1 MTSVLLLLIVA
12 AALAWVLMPVFEPKK
27 KTVMKSQT
35 TAVKGDVV
43 ATEDAPK
50 AGKKRKK
57 QPAFAF
63 TFSLPKKNVA
73 RTVVGLLQVL
83 LGVATLVC
91 TGIFYEYSATLAA
104 QEGYD
109 VSVAKF
115 VIVWLGVMLAGALAA
130 FVTGYY
136 TYRGRPRMV
145 RIYGTL
151 EILLSFVF
159 LLTGTWL
166 WPVAASLFVLALC
179 SIIGVGKVT
188 PAYKP
193 VFKSH
198 RFVTPSP
205 EVPKVEEDSPVKDV
219 AR

>member
-1 MTSVLLLLIVA
+1 M
-12 AALAWVLMPVFEPKK
+12 AWVLMPVFEPKK
-27 KTVMKSQT
+27 KKVKKSQ
-35 TAVKGDVV
+35 AAPVKGDAVV
-43 ATEDAPK
+43 VEEVSKP
-50 AGKKRKK
+50 GKKRKK

-91 TGIFYEYSATLAA
+91 TAIFYQYSATVAA

-109 VSVAKF
+109 ASVGRF
-115 VIVWLGVMLAGALAA
+115 VMVWLGVMLAGALAA
-130 FVTGYY
+130 FLTGYY

-145 RIYGTL
+145 RIFGSV

-193 VFKSH
+193 VFKSR
-198 RFVTPSP
+198 RFVTRAP
-205 EVPKVEEDSPVKDV
+205 ESGAVKESAPVKEV
-219 AR
+219 QKP